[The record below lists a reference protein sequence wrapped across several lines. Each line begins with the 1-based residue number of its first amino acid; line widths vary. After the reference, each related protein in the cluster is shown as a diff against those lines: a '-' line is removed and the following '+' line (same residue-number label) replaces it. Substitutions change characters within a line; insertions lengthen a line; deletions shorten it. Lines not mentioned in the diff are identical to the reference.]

1 VLQATTGTRL
11 IFIRHGQI
19 EANIYKLWYGSTD
32 AELTDT
38 GIQQATQLGQYCR
51 EYFISR
57 ASNPPSSLKP
67 LPIYTSP
74 LQRAQKTAKIL
85 TQQLS
90 DALPVHLYLE
100 AGLAEYSLGAL
111 EGIAFS
117 TLEKEHRLF
126 EKLHQDIQYA
136 PPGGESLLGVSQR
149 SFSALQKI
157 VTQHAG
163 ESVVIVSHGA
173 LLALTFAILF
183 HQAPQ
188 AWGKYQ
194 FNNTGISEIL
204 FEPEPKLLRLNE
216 TPHLQNIYPKPLE
229 SRGDGK

>member
-1 VLQATTGTRL
+1 MPLPSLQAHTGTRL

-32 AELTDT
+32 TKLTDT
-38 GIQQATQLGQYCR
+38 GIWQATQLGQYCR
-51 EYFISR
+51 EHLVNQYQKNHPF
-57 ASNPPSSLKP
+57 LKS

-74 LQRAQKTAKIL
+74 LQRAHQTAEIL
-85 TQQLS
+85 TQHLS
-90 DALPVHLYLE
+90 DTLPIDLRLE
-100 AGLAEYSLGAL
+100 TGLAEYSLGAL

-117 TLEKEHRLF
+117 VLEKEHQLF

-136 PPGGESLLGVSQR
+136 PPGGESLLGASQR
-149 SFSALQKI
+149 CFSALQKI

-204 FEPEPKLLRLNE
+204 FEPEPKLIRLNE
-216 TPHLQNIYPKPLE
+216 TPHLQNISE
-229 SRGDGK
+229 THC